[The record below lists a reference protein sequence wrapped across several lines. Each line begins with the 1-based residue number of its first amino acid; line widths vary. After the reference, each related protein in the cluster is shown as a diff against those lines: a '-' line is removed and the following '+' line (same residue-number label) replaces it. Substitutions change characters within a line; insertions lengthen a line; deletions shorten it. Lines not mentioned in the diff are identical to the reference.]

1 WTAPGAAYGLVG
13 MAALFAAAA
22 EAPMTAILIVFEM
35 SNDYTIILPL
45 MVCVVIATVLGR
57 RLLGST
63 VYEMKLIRRG
73 IDWQRVRRPRFL
85 SRVNIGT
92 IRRDPPVV
100 AQLNDEISSVAM
112 RDGEAGELA
121 VPVCSGRRFIGIVSS
136 ADLARA
142 IAEGHGNDR
151 VSTIVQTMSHVL
163 HADDTV
169 ERAATLMAD
178 APVPLLPVVDPHD
191 EHLLGI
197 VTRRDVLQAYR
208 SLADV

>member
-1 WTAPGAAYGLVG
+1 
-13 MAALFAAAA
+13 
-22 EAPMTAILIVFEM
+22 MTAIIIVFEM
-35 SNDYTIILPL
+35 SNDYRIILPL

-57 RLLGST
+57 RMLGST

-85 SRVNIGT
+85 SRVNIDT

-100 AQLNDEISSVAM
+100 AQLNDEIASVAL
-112 RDGEAGELA
+112 REGEAGELA
-121 VPVCSGRRFIGIVSS
+121 VPVCSGRRFIGIVTS

-142 IAEGHGNDR
+142 VAEGRGR
-151 VSTIVQTMSHVL
+151 ERISSLVQPMTHVL

-178 APVPLLPVVDPHD
+178 APVPLLPVVDPND
-191 EHLLGI
+191 GHLLGI